1 MLEVHTLP
9 ALSDNYVYLIHDH
22 KSRKNIVI
30 DPSTSEIVSEFLEE
44 KKWTLDEIWST
55 HHHWDHTGGNLEL
68 KEKYNCKI
76 FGPDKGLKALQVLI
90 KSNRARS
97 VATKRLLC

>member
-68 KEKYNCKI
+68 KEKVQLQN
-76 FGPDKGLKALQVLI
+76 FRTRQRLK
-90 KSNRARS
+90 KHCRY
-97 VATKRLLC
+97 